1 MPPQCGSAQPCSA
14 VDLCCRR
21 QLCLSSVC
29 NNCGSIYENG
39 NFEMYLPIFT
49 GGLSQGWKEGRNE
62 TYVLDSLEKLIHPQT
77 RHWGPFPHLHSC
89 CVRASAVSEKAY
101 CIQISFCMELKDLAV
116 YLRQLHTQ
124 LPSTWLQA
132 AAWGGGGLVILNY
145 LLSQWKEMG

>member
-1 MPPQCGSAQPCSA
+1 MDVLSHALLLTSVAEGSCAF
-14 VDLCCRR
+14 L
-21 QLCLSSVC
+21 LY

-77 RHWGPFPHLHSC
+77 RHWGPFPHLHPC
-89 CVRASAVSEKAY
+89 CVKASAVSDKAY

-116 YLRQLHTQ
+116 YLR
-124 LPSTWLQA
+124 
-132 AAWGGGGLVILNY
+132 
-145 LLSQWKEMG
+145 